1 MKQLAATAFL
11 LVLIA
16 GTAFSQSPPTL
27 RIVTETP
34 GLPSELF
41 YGDIKV
47 KPLRLRPGTNT
58 PITIDDFDFFVSQQY
73 IDFLKRFPEPAGF
86 DFYMTTL
93 NPNTR
98 CAPTDID
105 CIKTFR
111 GIVASN
117 FFRSPEFQRKG
128 SYVMY
133 LYMVSIG
140 QRPVTAAELTDT
152 SKVDRPH
159 YAEFMSDLAT
169 ISTPNDDPVLT
180 ETKKNALAD
189 AWMQRAEIQAKYN
202 GLSNAAFVQTL
213 LNTAGVTI
221 SNQAQLVAD
230 LDSSAKTRAQVLRI
244 IAESTPVSD
253 KFYKQAF
260 VTMEYFGFLR
270 RDPEDCHGSPDP
282 NQCGYIFH
290 NNRFNSGF
298 DPTVVEHVI
307 VRGFMESPEYRNR
320 F

>member
-1 MKQLAATAFL
+1 
-11 LVLIA
+11 
-16 GTAFSQSPPTL
+16 L

-58 PITIDDFDFFVSQQY
+58 VITINDFDFFVSQQY
-73 IDFLKRFPEPAGF
+73 IDFLKRFPEPAGLQ
-86 DFYMTTL
+86 FYMDTL
-93 NPNTR
+93 NPDTK
-98 CAPTDID
+98 CAPTDTE
-105 CIKTFR
+105 CRKVLR
-111 GIVASN
+111 GIVAAN

-140 QRPVTAAELTDT
+140 QRPVTVAELQDA

-159 YAEFMSDLAT
+159 YAEFMADLAA

-180 ETKKNALAD
+180 DQKKAALAD
-189 AWMQRAEIQAKYN
+189 AWMLRAEIVAKYPA
-202 GLSNAAFVQTL
+202 SMTNATFVQTL
-213 LNTAGVTI
+213 LNTAGVTNP
-221 SNQAQLVAD
+221 NQAQLVSD
-230 LDSSAKTRAQVLRI
+230 LNAGTKTRAQVLRI
-244 IAESTPVSD
+244 IAESTQVSD

-270 RDPEDCHGSPDP
+270 RDPEDCHGSPEGA
-282 NQCGYIFH
+282 NCGYLFH
-290 NNRFNSGF
+290 NARFNLGF
-298 DPTVVEHVI
+298 DPADVENVI
-307 VRGFMESPEYRNR
+307 VRGFMESPEYLNR